1 MYISQEL
8 RQKNIAEYLLY
19 MWQMED
25 LIRAFDC
32 SLKRIK
38 QEYISRFDY
47 TDEQKEEVADWF
59 GNLVTMMN
67 REGKRKEG
75 HLQINAILIQD
86 LNELHNKLLDSS
98 LFPFYRAEYY
108 KVLPFIV
115 ELRNRGSK
123 DINEI
128 ETIFNALYGVM
139 ILRLQGKEIS
149 TETQHAMKE
158 ITTFT
163 GMLSDY
169 WIKDHKG
176 ELKWDEE

>member
-86 LNELHNKLLDSS
+86 LNELHNKLLD
-98 LFPFYRAEYY
+98 LVAIPFLSRRILQGSAFHRRAAQ
-108 KVLPFIV
+108 P
-115 ELRNRGSK
+115 
-123 DINEI
+123 
-128 ETIFNALYGVM
+128 
-139 ILRLQGKEIS
+139 RLQRH
-149 TETQHAMKE
+149 QR
-158 ITTFT
+158 
-163 GMLSDY
+163 D
-169 WIKDHKG
+169 
-176 ELKWDEE
+176 